1 MLKTKRYLPYLI
13 GLIVLGLAALGLLLS
28 QGFPLSSEN
37 SSASNILKAP
47 PGSTPTA
54 TAFQPLASTATY
66 LPTDYPTPT
75 PTQTPKPELVR
86 PASNTRGVDP
96 IQQPDNQ
103 VNILILGSDQKY
115 KGMVGRTDTIILVTI
130 NTETNTVN
138 LTSFPRDLFV
148 YIPGWTEQRIN
159 TAFGHGGFKLLQDT
173 LMHNFGVKPDY
184 YVVVN
189 LWAFEYVVNDL
200 GGIYVNVPQTVCDD
214 KWGHGQ
220 SHCVYP
226 GNKLMY
232 GREAL
237 WFVRSRVTT
246 NDFDRNRRQHLVL
259 GSIFDR
265 LFSLNS
271 LTKIPQL
278 YSTYANN
285 VVTNIDLQTIIN
297 LAPTATKLGDSSN
310 INHYYI
316 NQKYVTD
323 WITPGGAQVLLPNY
337 QAIRSLLKTAL
348 NAKR

>member
-1 MLKTKRYLPYLI
+1 
-13 GLIVLGLAALGLLLS
+13 
-28 QGFPLSSEN
+28 
-37 SSASNILKAP
+37 
-47 PGSTPTA
+47 
-54 TAFQPLASTATY
+54 
-66 LPTDYPTPT
+66 
-75 PTQTPKPELVR
+75 
-86 PASNTRGVDP
+86 
-96 IQQPDNQ
+96 
-103 VNILILGSDQKY
+103 
-115 KGMVGRTDTIILVTI
+115 
-130 NTETNTVN
+130 
-138 LTSFPRDLFV
+138 
-148 YIPGWTEQRIN
+148 
-159 TAFGHGGFKLLQDT
+159 
-173 LMHNFGVKPDY
+173 
-184 YVVVN
+184 
-189 LWAFEYVVNDL
+189 VNDL